1 MEEPLGKLVKR
12 GLGWS
17 FVSSLA
23 TRAGT
28 VLSGI
33 ILARLLSPS
42 DYGEFTVALVVLL
55 ILVNIND
62 LGIEPTLVRWTG
74 RIEKIAPTATTLIF
88 GASCLVAVAA
98 FSGAGGIASALNAPE
113 AAGIVRLL
121 AVSVVVNG
129 LFAVPSA
136 MLTRNFLQGRRA
148 TADLIGMIVTLVLSI
163 VLAALGFGAWSLAWG
178 RFVGNLVNGV
188 LLLVFTPQRFRPGW
202 DRAAAGHILR
212 AGLPIA
218 GTLLLAVGLM
228 NLDYIV
234 VSRLMS
240 PEALGLY
247 LMAFN
252 LSSWPVSI
260 LSVAVARVSVPAFAR
275 LQEDPPALRRAF
287 SRSLTLMLLPTALVV
302 AGLAVYALPATRV
315 VYGAE
320 WSGAAAALTFLAVL
334 GGLRVA
340 MQLAADLLTA
350 VGKARLNMYIQAGWI
365 VTLLPALLIGVTQ
378 AGIRGAGMAHL
389 IIAVGVAVPLH
400 LAALASVPLAWGDA
414 IRASARPVFAGL
426 AAASVG
432 VGVERLVEGD
442 LATLVVGAVLSTAA
456 FAAVAWPAIR
466 LIRTSAPA
474 AESAGSDP
482 VRATN

>member
-33 ILARLLSPS
+33 ILARLLSPA
-42 DYGEFTVALVVLL
+42 DYGQFTVALVVLM

-62 LGIEPTLVRWTG
+62 LGIEPTLVRWAG
-74 RIEKIAPTATTLIF
+74 KIEKIAPTATTLIF
-88 GASCLVAVAA
+88 AASCLVAAAA
-98 FSGAGGIASALNAPE
+98 FFGAPGIASALNAPE

-121 AVSVVVNG
+121 AVSVVING

-136 MLTRNFLQGRRA
+136 MLTRNFMQGRRA
-148 TADLIGMIVTLVLSI
+148 TADLTGMIVTLGLSV
-163 VLAALGFGAWSLAWG
+163 VLASLGFGAWSLAWG

-202 DRAAAGHILR
+202 DREAAGHVLR
-212 AGLPIA
+212 GGLPIA

-234 VSRLMS
+234 VGRLMS

-275 LQEDPPALRRAF
+275 LQDNLPALRSAF
-287 SRSLTLMLLPTALVV
+287 SRSLTLMLIPTSLVV

-315 VYGAE
+315 VYGSE

-350 VGKARLNMYIQAGWI
+350 VGKARLNMYIQAAWI
-365 VTLLPALLIGVTQ
+365 VALLPALIIGVSHG
-378 AGIRGAGMAHL
+378 GIRGAGIAHL
-389 IIAVGVAVPLH
+389 IVALAVAIPLH
-400 LAALASVPLAWGDA
+400 LAAVATVPVPWWDS
-414 IRASARPVFAGL
+414 IRACVRPVLAGV
-426 AAASVG
+426 AAALVG
-432 VGVERLVEGD
+432 IGVQRVVDGD
-442 LATLVVGAVLSTAA
+442 LLTLFLGAVLSTAA
-456 FAAVAWPAIR
+456 FVAVAWPALK
-466 LIRTSAPA
+466 LIRTPASDPEPA
-474 AESAGSDP
+474 ASEEAVP
-482 VRATN
+482 AR